1 MPARSEWLISKSEA
15 VAERGMVTADQ
26 PAAAEAGLAV
36 LREGGN
42 AVDAA
47 VTAAFVM
54 AVAEPFTSGVGGV
67 ACLVARFDG
76 GRAIVVDG

>member
-1 MPARSEWLISKSEA
+1 MPDPARSQWAISKTEA
-15 VAERGMVTADQ
+15 VAAHAMVTADR
-26 PAAAEAGLAV
+26 PEAADAALAV

-54 AVAEPFTSGVGGV
+54 GVAEPSLSGIGGV
-67 ACLVARFDG
+67 A
-76 GRAIVVDG
+76 